1 MRSASCDSARG
12 SGNDVPRM
20 TLALRYAARSDR
32 GLIRAK
38 NDDSV
43 YAGPR
48 LLAVADGMGGYAGG
62 DVASQVVIAALEHLD
77 EEPPTGDMLAALARA
92 TNEGTE
98 HLRELVREDHA
109 LEGMGTTLT
118 ALLFAGSRIA
128 LCHIGD
134 SRGYLLRDG
143 VFAQITHDDTFVQ
156 AMIDEGR
163 ITEEEARSHPQ
174 RNLILR
180 ALNGNDVEP
189 DLSIREARVDDRYL
203 LCSDG
208 LSGVV
213 SDETIHEALQIP
225 DPQEAANR
233 LIELA
238 LRGGGPDN
246 ITCVV
251 ADVIEDSR
259 DGDTAMIDPVVD
271 GAAGDN
277 VGQRDIDPMSS
288 AGRAALAAPE
298 KPLARVAARAVAPPP
313 PRRRTR
319 VLVGLVAAVVVL
331 ALAAGG
337 IWTYVMSQYFVGV
350 LQGDGEVEQVA
361 IFRGVNAELV
371 GVDFYRLHEQTEILM
386 ADLTTT
392 ARNSV
397 MDGIP
402 ADDLGAAQ
410 GILDN
415 LLDARLPVC
424 AEPSTRSSSTPTTV
438 STPAGP
444 SAEPPG
450 GQPPASQ
457 SGPSASSSTGAAPS
471 GSTRETTAAEQGT
484 RSSANCRE
492 DN

>member
-1 MRSASCDSARG
+1 
-12 SGNDVPRM
+12 M

-62 DVASQVVIAALEHLD
+62 DVASQVIIAALEHLD
-77 EEPPTGDMLAALARA
+77 EELPTGDMLAALSRA
-92 TNEGTE
+92 TSDGSE
-98 HLRELVREDHA
+98 HLRELVREDNS

-118 ALLFAGSRIA
+118 AILFAGSRIA

-143 VFAQITHDDTFVQ
+143 VFTQITHDDTFVQ

-180 ALNGNDVEP
+180 ALNGNEVEP
-189 DLSIREARVDDRYL
+189 DLSIRETRVDDRYL

-213 SDETIHEALQIP
+213 SDETIHEAMQIS
-225 DPQEAANR
+225 DLQEAANR

-238 LRGGGPDN
+238 LRSGGPDN

-251 ADVIEDSR
+251 ADVIDDSR

-271 GAAGDN
+271 GAAGNN
-277 VGQRDIDPMSS
+277 VGQRDIDPVSS
-288 AGRAALAAPE
+288 AGRAALAAAE
-298 KPLARVAARAVAPPP
+298 KPAARVAARAVTPPP
-313 PRRRTR
+313 PRRRKQA
-319 VLVGLVAAVVVL
+319 LLGLLAAVVVL

-337 IWTYVMSQYFVGV
+337 VWAYVMSQYFVGV
-350 LQGDGEVEQVA
+350 LPGDGDGEQVA
-361 IFRGVNAELV
+361 IFRGVNAELA
-371 GVDFYRLHEQTEILM
+371 GVDFFRLQEETGIAV
-386 ADLTTT
+386 ADLNAT

-397 MDGIP
+397 QDGIA
-402 ADDLGAAQ
+402 ADNLAAAQ
-410 GILDN
+410 GILEN
-415 LLDARLPVC
+415 LRDARLPLC
-424 AEPSTRSSSTPTTV
+424 EPSPTSSTSTPTTT
-438 STPAGP
+438 ST
-444 SAEPPG
+444 
-450 GQPPASQ
+450 
-457 SGPSASSSTGAAPS
+457 SSS
-471 GSTRETTAAEQGT
+471 GT
-484 RSSANCRE
+484 DVNCRE
-492 DN
+492 GN

>member
-1 MRSASCDSARG
+1 
-12 SGNDVPRM
+12 M

-92 TNEGTE
+92 TNDGSE
-98 HLRELVREDHA
+98 HLRELVREDGA

-134 SRGYLLRDG
+134 SRGYLLREG
-143 VFAQITHDDTFVQ
+143 VFTQITHDDTFVQ

-180 ALNGNDVEP
+180 ALNGNEVEP
-189 DLSIREARVDDRYL
+189 DLSVREARVDDRYL

-213 SDETIHEALQIP
+213 SDETIHEALEIP
-225 DPQEAANR
+225 DPQASANR

-238 LRGGGPDN
+238 LRSGGPDN

-251 ADVIEDSR
+251 ADVIDDSR

-277 VGQRDIDPMSS
+277 VGQRDIDPVSS
-288 AGRAALAAPE
+288 AGRAALAAPD
-298 KPLARVAARAVAPPP
+298 KPSARVAARAVSRPPP
-313 PRRRTR
+313 PRRKR
-319 VLVGLVAAVVVL
+319 VLLGLLAAVVVL

-337 IWTYVMSQYFVGV
+337 VWAYVMSQYFVGV
-350 LQGDGEVEQVA
+350 LAGDGDSEQVA

-371 GVDFYRLHEQTEILM
+371 GVDFFSLQEETGIAV
-386 ADLTTT
+386 ADLNAT
-392 ARNSV
+392 ARSSV

-402 ADDLGAAQ
+402 AGDLAAAQ
-410 GILDN
+410 SILDN
-415 LLDARLPVC
+415 LREARLPVC
-424 AEPSTRSSSTPTTV
+424 EPSPTRTTPPEGSRSQPAGQTTQPPIGLPPSPETGPEVSTSSSTRA
-438 STPAGP
+438 ST
-444 SAEPPG
+444 
-450 GQPPASQ
+450 SQ
-457 SGPSASSSTGAAPS
+457 SEGS
-471 GSTRETTAAEQGT
+471 GTDM
-484 RSSANCRE
+484 NCRE
-492 DN
+492 EN

>member
-1 MRSASCDSARG
+1 
-12 SGNDVPRM
+12 M

-77 EEPPTGDMLAALARA
+77 EELPTGDMLAALARA
-92 TNEGTE
+92 TSDGSE
-98 HLRELVREDHA
+98 HLRELVREDNA

-143 VFAQITHDDTFVQ
+143 VFTQITHDDTFVQ

-180 ALNGNDVEP
+180 ALNGTEVEP
-189 DLSIREARVDDRYL
+189 DLSIREARVGDRYL

-213 SDETIHEALQIP
+213 SDETIDEALRIP
-225 DPQEAANR
+225 DPQDAANR

-251 ADVIEDSR
+251 ADVIDDSR
-259 DGDTAMIDPVVD
+259 DGDTGMIDPVVD

-277 VGQRDIDPMSS
+277 VGQRDIDPVSS

-298 KPLARVAARAVAPPP
+298 KPTARIAARAASPPP
-313 PRRRTR
+313 PRRRRR
-319 VLVGLVAAVVVL
+319 VLLGLLAASVVL

-337 IWTYVMSQYFVGV
+337 VWAYLMSQYFVGV
-350 LQGDGEVEQVA
+350 LAGDGDTEQVA

-371 GVDFYRLHEQTEILM
+371 GLDFYRLQEETGIALE
-386 ADLTTT
+386 DLNTA

-402 ADDLGAAQ
+402 ADDLDAAQ

-415 LLDARLPVC
+415 LRDARLPLC
-424 AEPSTRSSSTPTTV
+424 REPTTRSTAAPETASTPGLPTT
-438 STPAGP
+438 
-444 SAEPPG
+444 EPPV

-457 SGPSASSSTGAAPS
+457 SGPSASPP
-471 GSTRETTAAEQGT
+471 TTDTPTATTSQGT
-484 RSSANCRE
+484 RTGVNCRE
-492 DN
+492 AN

>member
-1 MRSASCDSARG
+1 
-12 SGNDVPRM
+12 M

-92 TNEGTE
+92 TNDGTE
-98 HLRELVREDHA
+98 HLRELVREDNA

-143 VFAQITHDDTFVQ
+143 VFSQITHDDTFVQ

-225 DPQEAANR
+225 DPQESANR

-251 ADVIEDSR
+251 ADVIDDSR

-298 KPLARVAARAVAPPP
+298 KPVARVAARAVSPPP

-319 VLVGLVAAVVVL
+319 LLVGMLAAVVVL
-331 ALAAGG
+331 ALATAG

-350 LQGDGEVEQVA
+350 LGGDGEVEQVA

-371 GVDFYRLHEQTEILM
+371 GLDFYRLHEQTGISIE
-386 ADLTTT
+386 DLTAT

-397 MDGIP
+397 VDGIP
-402 ADDLGAAQ
+402 ANDLVAAQ

-424 AEPSTRSSSTPTTV
+424 GQPSTRSSATPTTANTPTTAI
-438 STPAGP
+438 TPALP
-444 SAEPPG
+444 TTEPPAG
-450 GQPPASQ
+450 GQPSASQ
-457 SGPSASSSTGAAPS
+457 SGPSGSAQTDAAPS
-471 GSTRETTAAEQGT
+471 GSSREPTATDQNTRT
-484 RSSANCRE
+484 RANCRE
-492 DN
+492 DD

>member
-1 MRSASCDSARG
+1 
-12 SGNDVPRM
+12 M

-77 EEPPTGDMLAALARA
+77 EELPTGDMLAALARA
-92 TNEGTE
+92 LNESSE
-98 HLRELVREDHA
+98 HLRELVREDSS

-180 ALNGNDVEP
+180 ALNGNEVEP
-189 DLSIREARVDDRYL
+189 DLSIRETRIDDRYL

-213 SDETIHEALQIP
+213 SDETIHETLQIP
-225 DPQEAANR
+225 DPQESADR

-251 ADVIEDSR
+251 ADVIDDSR

-277 VGQRDIDPMSS
+277 VGQRDVRPVSS
-288 AGRAALAAPE
+288 AARAALAAPE
-298 KPLARVAARAVAPPP
+298 PPAARVAARAVTPPP
-313 PRRRTR
+313 PRRRKR
-319 VLVGLVAAVVVL
+319 VLLGLLAATVVL

-337 IWTYVMSQYFVGV
+337 VWAYVMSQYFVGV
-350 LQGDGEVEQVA
+350 LTSEGESEQVA
-361 IFRGVNAELV
+361 IFRGVNAELA
-371 GVDFYRLHEQTEILM
+371 GLDFYRVHSETGI
-386 ADLTTT
+386 AVSDLTAS
-392 ARNSV
+392 ARSSV
-397 MDGIP
+397 MGGIP
-402 ADDLGAAQ
+402 ADNLDAAQ

-415 LLDARLPVC
+415 LLDARLPLC
-424 AEPSTRSSSTPTTV
+424 EQPPTSPTATPTTAG
-438 STPAGP
+438 TPAP
-444 SAEPPG
+444 STT
-450 GQPPASQ
+450 QPPAGQPSVPQ
-457 SGPSASSSTGAAPS
+457 STPGASPSGTADPTSASTADST
-471 GSTRETTAAEQGT
+471 STSQADRTGV
-484 RSSANCRE
+484 NCRE
-492 DN
+492 VN

>member
-1 MRSASCDSARG
+1 MS
-12 SGNDVPRM
+12 
-20 TLALRYAARSDR
+20 LALRYAARSDR

-62 DVASQVVIAALEHLD
+62 DVASKVVIAALEHLD
-77 EEPPTGDMLAALARA
+77 EEFPTGDMLDALARA
-92 TNEGTE
+92 TSDGSE
-98 HLRELVREDHA
+98 HLRELVREDTA

-143 VFAQITHDDTFVQ
+143 VLTQITHDDTFVQ

-180 ALNGNDVEP
+180 ALNGNQVEP

-225 DPQEAANR
+225 NPQESANR

-251 ADVIEDSR
+251 ADVIDDSR

-271 GAAGDN
+271 GAAGNN
-277 VGQRDIDPMSS
+277 VGQRDIDPVSS

-298 KPLARVAARAVAPPP
+298 KPTARVAARAASPPP

-319 VLVGLVAAVVVL
+319 VLLGVVAAVVVL
-331 ALAAGG
+331 AAAAGG
-337 IWTYVMSQYFVGV
+337 VWAYVMSQYFVGV
-350 LQGDGEVEQVA
+350 IGTDADNQRVA
-361 IFRGVNAELV
+361 IYRGVNAELIGLDFFRLQEETALAV
-371 GVDFYRLHEQTEILM
+371 G
-386 ADLTTT
+386 DLNAT
-392 ARNSV
+392 ARSSV
-397 MDGIP
+397 RDGIA
-402 ADDLGAAQ
+402 ADDLSSAEQ
-410 GILDN
+410 ILEN
-415 LLDARLPVC
+415 LRDARLPLC
-424 AEPSTRSSSTPTTV
+424 APSPSRSSAPPSAASTTPLATTDSTV
-438 STPAGP
+438 SATA
-444 SAEPPG
+444 SAEPT
-450 GQPPASQ
+450 
-457 SGPSASSSTGAAPS
+457 ASSRTGV
-471 GSTRETTAAEQGT
+471 
-484 RSSANCRE
+484 NCRE
-492 DN
+492 GS

>member
-1 MRSASCDSARG
+1 
-12 SGNDVPRM
+12 
-20 TLALRYAARSDR
+20 
-32 GLIRAK
+32 
-38 NDDSV
+38 
-43 YAGPR
+43 
-48 LLAVADGMGGYAGG
+48 
-62 DVASQVVIAALEHLD
+62 
-77 EEPPTGDMLAALARA
+77 
-92 TNEGTE
+92 
-98 HLRELVREDHA
+98 LVREDSA

-143 VFAQITHDDTFVQ
+143 VLAQITHDDTFVQ

-180 ALNGNDVEP
+180 ALNGNTVEP
-189 DLSIREARVDDRYL
+189 DLSIREVRVDDRYL

-225 DPQEAANR
+225 DPQESADR

-251 ADVIEDSR
+251 ADVVDDSR

-277 VGQRDIDPMSS
+277 VGQRDINPISS
-288 AGRAALAAPE
+288 AARAALAAPE
-298 KPLARVAARAVAPPP
+298 QPSARVAARAVTPPP

-319 VLVGLVAAVVVL
+319 VLIGLLAAVVVL
-331 ALAAGG
+331 SLAAGG
-337 IWTYVMSQYFVGV
+337 LWAYLMSQYFVGV
-350 LQGDGEVEQVA
+350 MAGNGGSDHVA

-371 GVDFYRLHEQTEILM
+371 GLDFYRLQEETGI
-386 ADLTTT
+386 AVDDLTAT
-392 ARNSV
+392 ARSSV
-397 MDGIP
+397 RDGIP
-402 ADDLGAAQ
+402 ASDLAAAQ

-415 LLDARLPVC
+415 LRDARLPLC
-424 AEPSTRSSSTPTTV
+424 REPPAGSSTPSTTV
-438 STPAGP
+438 PPGSPITPTLSTTDP
-444 SAEPPG
+444 SG
-450 GQPPASQ
+450 GQPPDSQ
-457 SGPSASSSTGAAPS
+457 AAPS
-471 GSTRETTAAEQGT
+471 GSTDNSTETGGQTTPSGV
-484 RSSANCRE
+484 NCRE
-492 DN
+492 GN

>member
-1 MRSASCDSARG
+1 
-12 SGNDVPRM
+12 M

-77 EEPPTGDMLAALARA
+77 EELPTGDMLEALARA
-92 TNEGTE
+92 TQESSE
-98 HLRELVREDHA
+98 HLRELVREDSA

-143 VFAQITHDDTFVQ
+143 VLTQITHDDTFVQ

-163 ITEEEARSHPQ
+163 ITEAEARSHPQ

-189 DLSIREARVDDRYL
+189 DLSIREARLEDRYL

-208 LSGVV
+208 LCGVV
-213 SDETIHEALQIP
+213 SDETMHEALEIP
-225 DPQEAANR
+225 DPQESANR

-238 LRGGGPDN
+238 LRSGGPDN

-251 ADVIEDSR
+251 ADVIDDSR

-271 GAAGDN
+271 GAAGN
-277 VGQRDIDPMSS
+277 NIGQREILPVSS
-288 AGRAALAAPE
+288 AGRAALASPE
-298 KPLARVAARAVAPPP
+298 KPTARVAARAVSPP
-313 PRRRTR
+313 PRRRRTPL
-319 VLVGLVAAVVVL
+319 VLGLLAAVL
-331 ALAAGG
+331 LGAAAVGG
-337 IWTYVMSQYFVGV
+337 VYAYVTSQYFVGV
-350 LQGDGEVEQVA
+350 AASDVDGEHVA
-361 IFRGVNAELV
+361 IFRGVNAELI
-371 GVDFYRLHEQTEILM
+371 GFDFYRLQEETTIALD
-386 ADLTTT
+386 DLNSA

-397 MDGIP
+397 RDGIP
-402 ADDLGAAQ
+402 VADLGAAQ
-410 GILDN
+410 TILDN
-415 LLDARLPVC
+415 LRDERLPLC
-424 AEPSTRSSSTPTTV
+424 PRPT
-438 STPAGP
+438 
-444 SAEPPG
+444 
-450 GQPPASQ
+450 
-457 SGPSASSSTGAAPS
+457 
-471 GSTRETTAAEQGT
+471 T
-484 RSSANCRE
+484 RSSAPTSGTITPSPTASQPPVGLPTAPPDDSSLPTASTASTTSSPATTTPASTARPGVNCRE
-492 DN
+492 GT

>member
-1 MRSASCDSARG
+1 
-12 SGNDVPRM
+12 M

-62 DVASQVVIAALEHLD
+62 DVASKVVIAALEHLD
-77 EEPPTGDMLAALARA
+77 EEFPTGDLLAALARA
-92 TNEGTE
+92 TNDGSE
-98 HLRELVREDHA
+98 HLRELVRDDVA

-143 VFAQITHDDTFVQ
+143 VLTQITHDDTFVQ

-180 ALNGNDVEP
+180 ALNGNEVEP
-189 DLSIREARVDDRYL
+189 DLSIREARAGDRYL

-251 ADVIEDSR
+251 ADVIDESR

-298 KPLARVAARAVAPPP
+298 KPTVRVAARAAAPP
-313 PRRRTR
+313 PRRRRTR
-319 VLVGLVAAVVVL
+319 LLLGALAAVVLL
-331 ALAAGG
+331 AAAAGG
-337 IWTYVMSQYFVGV
+337 VWAYVMSQYFVGV
-350 LQGDGEVEQVA
+350 VGTDADNQHVA
-361 IFRGVNAELV
+361 IFRGVNAELI
-371 GVDFYRLHEQTEILM
+371 GLDFYRLQEETALAV
-386 ADLTTT
+386 ADLNSA
-392 ARNSV
+392 ARSSV
-397 MDGIP
+397 RDGIP
-402 ADDLGAAQ
+402 ADDLNAAQ
-410 GILDN
+410 NILEN
-415 LLDARLPVC
+415 LRDARLPLC
-424 AEPSTRSSSTPTTV
+424 APTPTTPEATTPPLGTTESPVALPTARPSQADPSSSTAPGPT
-438 STPAGP
+438 AR
-444 SAEPPG
+444 
-450 GQPPASQ
+450 SQ
-457 SGPSASSSTGAAPS
+457 TG
-471 GSTRETTAAEQGT
+471 
-484 RSSANCRE
+484 ANCRE
-492 DN
+492 GG

>member
-1 MRSASCDSARG
+1 
-12 SGNDVPRM
+12 M

-77 EEPPTGDMLAALARA
+77 EELPTGDMLAALAQA
-92 TNEGTE
+92 TSDSTE
-98 HLRELVREDHA
+98 HLRELVREDNA

-143 VFAQITHDDTFVQ
+143 VLAQITHDDTFVQ

-213 SDETIHEALQIP
+213 SDETIHEALEIP
-225 DPQEAANR
+225 DPQESANR

-251 ADVIEDSR
+251 ADVIDDSR
-259 DGDTAMIDPVVD
+259 DGDTAMMDPVVD

-277 VGQRDIDPMSS
+277 VGQRDIDPDSS

-298 KPLARVAARAVAPPP
+298 KPAARVAARGITPPP
-313 PRRRTR
+313 PRRRTK
-319 VLVGLVAAVVVL
+319 VLLGLVAIVVVL

-337 IWTYVMSQYFVGV
+337 LWAYVMSQYFVGV
-350 LQGDGEVEQVA
+350 LAGDSDAAGGGGQVA

-371 GVDFYRLHEQTEILM
+371 GLDFYRLAEETGIPLE
-386 ADLTTT
+386 DLNAA
-392 ARNSV
+392 ARSSV

-402 ADDLGAAQ
+402 ADDLDGAQ

-415 LLDARLPVC
+415 LLDARLPLC
-424 AEPSTRSSSTPTTV
+424 ADPSSTPSSAATPTTA
-438 STPAGP
+438 STPAVP
-444 SAEPPG
+444 TTEPPVG
-450 GQPPASQ
+450 VPPAT
-457 SGPSASSSTGAAPS
+457 PSEPNATGTTTTTATT
-471 GSTRETTAAEQGT
+471 GSTAADRTTRTG
-484 RSSANCRE
+484 ANCRKGS
-492 DN
+492 

>member
-1 MRSASCDSARG
+1 
-12 SGNDVPRM
+12 M

-62 DVASQVVIAALEHLD
+62 DVASRVVIAALEHLD

-92 TNEGTE
+92 TNDGTE
-98 HLRELVREDHA
+98 HLRELVREDSA

-143 VFAQITHDDTFVQ
+143 VFSQITHDDTFVQ

-189 DLSIREARVDDRYL
+189 DLSMREVRVDDRYL

-213 SDETIHEALQIP
+213 SDETIHEALEIP
-225 DPQEAANR
+225 DAQQSADR

-251 ADVIEDSR
+251 ADVIDTSR
-259 DGDTAMIDPVVD
+259 EGDTAMIDPVID

-277 VGQRDIDPMSS
+277 RGQRDIDPVSS
-288 AGRAALAAPE
+288 AGRAALASPDPPA
-298 KPLARVAARAVAPPP
+298 AQVAARAVRPEP
-313 PRRRTR
+313 PRRRKR
-319 VLVGLVAAVVVL
+319 LLLSVVAAVVVL

-337 IWTYVMSQYFVGV
+337 VWAYVMSQYFVGV
-350 LQGDGEVEQVA
+350 DGDTDEVA
-361 IFRGVNAELV
+361 IFRGVNAQLV
-371 GVDFYRLHEQTEILM
+371 GLEFYRLQEQTGI
-386 ADLTTT
+386 AVDDLNAT

-397 MDGIP
+397 RNGIT
-402 ADDLGAAQ
+402 ADDLGAAEE
-410 GILDN
+410 ILDN
-415 LLDARLPVC
+415 LRDARLPLC
-424 AEPSTRSSSTPTTV
+424 AQPSSPSASPTVAIPTTASTPATPATPPPVGQPSSTTATTSAMTTDTSTSPSTR
-438 STPAGP
+438 
-444 SAEPPG
+444 
-450 GQPPASQ
+450 
-457 SGPSASSSTGAAPS
+457 TGV
-471 GSTRETTAAEQGT
+471 
-484 RSSANCRE
+484 NCRE
-492 DN
+492 GS

>member
-1 MRSASCDSARG
+1 
-12 SGNDVPRM
+12 M

-77 EEPPTGDMLAALARA
+77 EELPTGDMLAALARA
-92 TNEGTE
+92 TNDGTE
-98 HLRELVREDHA
+98 HLRELVREDSA

-143 VFAQITHDDTFVQ
+143 VFTQITHDDTFVQ

-189 DLSIREARVDDRYL
+189 DLSIREVRVDDRYL

-225 DPQEAANR
+225 DPQESADR

-246 ITCVV
+246 ISCVV
-251 ADVIEDSR
+251 ADVIDDTR

-271 GAAGDN
+271 GAAGNN
-277 VGQRDIDPMSS
+277 VGQRDIRPVSS
-288 AGRAALAAPE
+288 AARAALAAPE
-298 KPLARVAARAVAPPP
+298 QPSARVAARAVSPPP
-313 PRRRTR
+313 PRHRARMLAV
-319 VLVGLVAAVVVL
+319 VLAAVVVL

-337 IWTYVMSQYFVGV
+337 VWAYVMSQYFVGV
-350 LQGDGEVEQVA
+350 LASDGDTERVA

-371 GVDFYRLHEQTEILM
+371 GLNFYSLQEETAISVE
-386 ADLTTT
+386 DLNAT
-392 ARNSV
+392 ARSSV

-402 ADDLGAAQ
+402 ADDLDGAQ

-415 LLDARLPVC
+415 LLDARLPLC
-424 AEPSTRSSSTPTTV
+424 NQPSATSSSSATPTILSTPAVPTTV
-438 STPAGP
+438 
-444 SAEPPG
+444 PPV
-450 GQPPASQ
+450 GQPP
-457 SGPSASSSTGAAPS
+457 AAPS
-471 GSTRETTAAEQGT
+471 GSDASTTTDSTTRSTAADRAGVT
-484 RSSANCRE
+484 CRE
-492 DN
+492 GN

>member
-1 MRSASCDSARG
+1 
-12 SGNDVPRM
+12 V

-77 EEPPTGDMLAALARA
+77 EELPTGDMLAALARA
-92 TNEGTE
+92 TNDGTE
-98 HLRELVREDHA
+98 HLRELVREDNA

-225 DPQEAANR
+225 DPQDAANR

-251 ADVIEDSR
+251 ADVIDDTR

-277 VGQRDIDPMSS
+277 VGQRDIDPISS
-288 AGRAALAAPE
+288 AGRAALAAPD
-298 KPLARVAARAVAPPP
+298 KPSARVAARAVSPPP
-313 PRRRTR
+313 PRRRKR
-319 VLVGLVAAVVVL
+319 VLVGLLAAGVVL

-337 IWTYVMSQYFVGV
+337 VWAYVMSQYFVGV
-350 LQGDGEVEQVA
+350 LASGGDPEQVV

-371 GVDFYRLHEQTEILM
+371 GVDFYRLQEETGIM
-386 ADLTTT
+386 VADLDAT

-402 ADDLGAAQ
+402 AADLVAAQ
-410 GILDN
+410 SILDN
-415 LLDARLPVC
+415 LLEMRLPLC
-424 AEPSTRSSSTPTTV
+424 PERSTSTVPPATVTETTTGTAVVPTT
-438 STPAGP
+438 
-444 SAEPPG
+444 EPTV
-450 GQPPASQ
+450 GQPPATQ
-457 SGPSASSSTGAAPS
+457 AGPSRSSTTAG
-471 GSTRETTAAEQGT
+471 GSTADETDAGQST
-484 RSSANCRE
+484 RSGVNCRE
-492 DN
+492 ED

>member
-1 MRSASCDSARG
+1 
-12 SGNDVPRM
+12 M

-77 EEPPTGDMLAALARA
+77 EELPTGDMLAALARA
-92 TNEGTE
+92 TNDGSE
-98 HLRELVREDHA
+98 HLRELVREDTA

-143 VFAQITHDDTFVQ
+143 VFSQITHDDTFVQ

-180 ALNGNDVEP
+180 ALNGNEVEP

-225 DPQEAANR
+225 DPQESANR

-251 ADVIEDSR
+251 ADVIDDSR
-259 DGDTAMIDPVVD
+259 EGDTAMIDPVVD

-277 VGQRDIDPMSS
+277 VGQRDIDPVSS
-288 AGRAALAAPE
+288 AGRAALAAPD
-298 KPLARVAARAVAPPP
+298 KPAARVAARAASPPP
-313 PRRRTR
+313 PRRRKR
-319 VLVGLVAAVVVL
+319 MLLGALAAVVVL

-337 IWTYVMSQYFVGV
+337 VWAYVMTQYFVGV
-350 LQGDGEVEQVA
+350 LAGEGDAAGDSEQVA
-361 IFRGVNAELV
+361 IFRGVNADLV
-371 GVDFYRLHEQTEILM
+371 GLDFFRLHEATGIAV
-386 ADLTTT
+386 ADLNAS
-392 ARNSV
+392 ARSSV

-402 ADDLGAAQ
+402 ADDLDDAQ
-410 GILDN
+410 RILDN
-415 LLDARLPVC
+415 LRAERLPLC
-424 AEPSTRSSSTPTTV
+424 DEPEIRPTQAPETASTPGLPTTD
-438 STPAGP
+438 
-444 SAEPPG
+444 PPV
-450 GQPPASQ
+450 GQPPASP
-457 SGPSASSSTGAAPS
+457 SGPGVSPTGASA
-471 GSTRETTAAEQGT
+471 TTTATGARDRTGVT
-484 RSSANCRE
+484 CRE
-492 DN
+492 AP

>member
-1 MRSASCDSARG
+1 
-12 SGNDVPRM
+12 M

-77 EEPPTGDMLAALARA
+77 EELPTGDMLAALARA
-92 TNEGTE
+92 TSDGSE
-98 HLRELVREDHA
+98 HLRELVREDNA

-143 VFAQITHDDTFVQ
+143 VLSQITHDDTFVQ

-213 SDETIHEALQIP
+213 SDETIQEALEIP
-225 DPQEAANR
+225 DPQAAANR

-251 ADVIEDSR
+251 ADVIDDSR

-277 VGQRDIDPMSS
+277 VGQRDIDPVSS

-298 KPLARVAARAVAPPP
+298 KATARVAARAVSPPP
-313 PRRRTR
+313 PRRRKR
-319 VLVGLVAAVVVL
+319 VLLGLLAAAVVL
-331 ALAAGG
+331 SLAAGG
-337 IWTYVMSQYFVGV
+337 VWAYVMSQYFVGV
-350 LQGDGEVEQVA
+350 LTGDGDSEQVA

-371 GVDFYRLHEQTEILM
+371 GVDFFRLHEETGIAV
-386 ADLTTT
+386 ADLNAT
-392 ARNSV
+392 ARSSV

-402 ADDLGAAQ
+402 AADLAAAQ

-415 LLDARLPVC
+415 LRDARLPVC
-424 AEPSTRSSSTPTTV
+424 EPSPTRSTQPAETA

-444 SAEPPG
+444 TTQPPVDL
-450 GQPPASQ
+450 PPASQ
-457 SGPSASSSTGAAPS
+457 TGPGVSTSTTSAT
-471 GSTRETTAAEQGT
+471 TETQGT
-484 RSSANCRE
+484 GTDVNCRE
-492 DN
+492 AN

>member
-1 MRSASCDSARG
+1 MSLG
-12 SGNDVPRM
+12 
-20 TLALRYAARSDR
+20 LRYAARSDR
-32 GLIRAK
+32 GLIRGK

-62 DVASQVVIAALEHLD
+62 DVASQVAIAALEHLD
-77 EEPPTGDMLAALARA
+77 QEMPTGDMLDALARA
-92 TNEGTE
+92 VNESSE
-98 HLRELVREDHA
+98 HLRELVREDNA

-118 ALLFAGSRIA
+118 VLLFAGSRIA
-128 LCHIGD
+128 MCHIGD

-143 VFAQITHDDTFVQ
+143 VFSQITHDDTFVQ

-180 ALNGNDVEP
+180 ALNGNAVEP

-213 SDETIHEALQIP
+213 SDETIAEALQIP
-225 DPQEAANR
+225 DLQSSADR

-251 ADVIEDSR
+251 ADVIDDSR
-259 DGDTAMIDPVVD
+259 GGQVAMIDAVVD

-277 VGQRDIDPMSS
+277 VGQRDLRPASS
-288 AGRAALAAPE
+288 AERAALAAPE
-298 KPLARVAARAVAPPP
+298 QPPARVAARAASPP
-313 PRRRTR
+313 PRDRKRP
-319 VLVGLVAAVVVL
+319 LLGLLAAVVVL
-331 ALAAGG
+331 AIAAGG
-337 IWTYVMSQYFVGV
+337 VWVYVMSQYFVGV
-350 LQGDGEVEQVA
+350 LAGGDEESADQVA
-361 IFRGVNAELV
+361 IFRGVNTELV
-371 GVDFYRLHEQTEILM
+371 GIAFYRLDEDTGIALD
-386 ADLTTT
+386 DLNTS

-397 MDGIP
+397 RDGIP
-402 ADDLGAAQ
+402 ADDLAAAR

-415 LLDARLPVC
+415 LRDERLPVC
-424 AEPSTRSSSTPTTV
+424 PESEANSSTSPLPGI
-438 STPAGP
+438 TPAP
-444 SAEPPG
+444 EATP
-450 GQPPASQ
+450 
-457 SGPSASSSTGAAPS
+457 
-471 GSTRETTAAEQGT
+471 TRTTAGTATATTAATSSQST
-484 RSSANCRE
+484 RTAMNCRE
-492 DN
+492 EN

>member
-1 MRSASCDSARG
+1 
-12 SGNDVPRM
+12 M

-77 EEPPTGDMLAALARA
+77 EELPTGDMLAALARA
-92 TNEGTE
+92 TNDGTE
-98 HLRELVREDHA
+98 HLRELVREDSA

-143 VFAQITHDDTFVQ
+143 VFNQITHDDTFVQ

-189 DLSIREARVDDRYL
+189 DLSIREVRVDDRYL

-225 DPQEAANR
+225 DPQESADR

-246 ITCVV
+246 ISCVV
-251 ADVIEDSR
+251 ADVIDDTR

-271 GAAGDN
+271 GAAGNN
-277 VGQRDIDPMSS
+277 VGQRDISPVSS
-288 AGRAALAAPE
+288 AARAALAAPE
-298 KPLARVAARAVAPPP
+298 QPIARVAARAVSPPP
-313 PRRRTR
+313 PRRRAR
-319 VLVGLVAAVVVL
+319 MLAVALAAAVVL

-337 IWTYVMSQYFVGV
+337 LWAYVMSQYFVGV
-350 LQGDGEVEQVA
+350 LAGDGDTEQVA

-371 GVDFYRLHEQTEILM
+371 GLDFYSLQEETGISIQ
-386 ADLTTT
+386 DLNAT
-392 ARNSV
+392 ARTSV
-397 MDGIP
+397 LDGIP
-402 ADDLGAAQ
+402 ADDLVGAQ

-415 LLDARLPVC
+415 LLDARLPLC
-424 AEPSTRSSSTPTTV
+424 DEPSPMSSSSATPTILSTPAVPTTV
-438 STPAGP
+438 
-444 SAEPPG
+444 PPV
-450 GQPPASQ
+450 GQPPATP
-457 SGPSASSSTGAAPS
+457 SGSDVSSTTGATTGSTTGSSTG
-471 GSTRETTAAEQGT
+471 TTPPDRAGV
-484 RSSANCRE
+484 NCRE
-492 DN
+492 GN

>member
-1 MRSASCDSARG
+1 
-12 SGNDVPRM
+12 M

-77 EEPPTGDMLAALARA
+77 EELPTGDMLAALARA
-92 TNEGTE
+92 TSDGSE
-98 HLRELVREDHA
+98 HLRELVREDSA

-143 VFAQITHDDTFVQ
+143 VFTQITHDDTFVQ

-163 ITEEEARSHPQ
+163 ITEAEARSHPQ

-189 DLSIREARVDDRYL
+189 DLSIREARAGDRYL

-208 LSGVV
+208 LCGVV

-225 DPQEAANR
+225 DLQESANR

-238 LRGGGPDN
+238 LRSGGPDN

-251 ADVIEDSR
+251 ADVIDDSR
-259 DGDTAMIDPVVD
+259 DGDTGMIDPVID

-277 VGQRDIDPMSS
+277 VGQRDIDPVSS

-298 KPLARVAARAVAPPP
+298 KPAARVAARAVATPP

-319 VLVGLVAAVVVL
+319 VVLGVLAAVVIL
-331 ALAAGG
+331 AAAAGG
-337 IWTYVMSQYFVGV
+337 LWAYVMSQYFVGV
-350 LQGDGEVEQVA
+350 LGGDTDSQHVA

-371 GVDFYRLHEQTEILM
+371 GLDFYRLQEETAI
-386 ADLTTT
+386 AVGDLNSA
-392 ARNSV
+392 ARSSV
-397 MDGIP
+397 LDGIP
-402 ADDLGAAQ
+402 AGDLGAAR

-415 LLDARLPVC
+415 LRDARLPLC
-424 AEPSTRSSSTPTTV
+424 QSSAATTPPPSAATIPPLSTTEPPIGQPSPQQSAPASTATTTRPTSSTR
-438 STPAGP
+438 
-444 SAEPPG
+444 PG
-450 GQPPASQ
+450 V
-457 SGPSASSSTGAAPS
+457 
-471 GSTRETTAAEQGT
+471 
-484 RSSANCRE
+484 NCRE
-492 DN
+492 GN